1 MSHRNSPNTNTN
13 EYDVLAIDKQFWV
26 GKTKLTLN
34 DIERAHA
41 DLINLQDGL
50 NRSIRH
56 INRKAKANFNAI
68 NRLADDVNTNSAT
81 VELQIQTI
89 LERIERLEPNNIDEN
104 DVSQH
109 NRSVRLNDTLIRID
123 PFVDDNPVVINEI
136 STLTGIT
143 GLEVFSQDSVSAF
156 DKWARRFKDYLIV
169 MCRNMNEEEK
179 LDRLRLALDDTPR
192 DLFDKLSAAETLNV
206 ETALKAL
213 KEKLDS
219 PQRKE
224 LAKRGLVMCKQR
236 DDEPVSIFLKR
247 LTSLIEVAYS
257 SLGPVQLKERLCE
270 EFLDRQKPDLSFL
283 IRLAGLS
290 KEKDLELVR
299 TQAEELELLLKT
311 HKGQAPGLFP
321 QLIQAID
328 RNPQMP
334 SSSNQFV
341 AQNKRPFQDQRGNQQ
356 RNNYSQ
362 RNMYNPRQNEGPKRF
377 RSWNNNPNNERK
389 WNSRPVCNFCKR
401 TGHFAFNCFE
411 RKKRFNQ
418 NWRQNVNSIQ
428 ENPQFP
434 GPSNLSY
441 PASTIT
447 VDANELLRAF
457 ASMKILPSGSKSCKD
472 SETIN
477 SISKCEK
484 SEKTE
489 IENKDKP
496 KIENI
501 QVDTVENKILRTT
514 NWEGIGP
521 KLSKFLLNICMLAM
535 IILPVL
541 SENSSYIPK
550 HPMICQNIKNGVL
563 WAIPTLQ
570 ECPRVSLDYLEPP
583 VMKTLWLFAPNNFE
597 QETSAWACRKIRK
610 SLRKYTSITNVNI
623 REQLDSESLEITA
636 EECRQMIYRKKCK
649 IGTLIEENGLWH
661 TNVKIDNS
669 PRTWLLGSWN
679 WKTVASENC
688 YLVPTKIFSKF
699 GEKCISSPLGDI
711 KDCSYLSGHCIM
723 PDKTILIWK
732 PSNDTNCEYK
742 PMGPWKGIMMG
753 SHWIADKA
761 PLLLEI
767 LHNAKTV
774 KSCNWNLTITP
785 QGYAIGT
792 NRFKEN
798 KPRRIRRA
806 IEGLITS
813 SQLAAELSYLSWNIS
828 TTLSFSFTHA
838 MHSMCEYVEQ
848 NRRWALAASTSDPTT
863 FSRVMFNNPYLTARK
878 IGPGVI
884 KVWPCVALEPR
895 QYVFVPLEELNPVKK
910 ECFEFI
916 PIKIDIGGEECYVRD
931 LYVFV
936 LTRITT
942 R

>member
-1 MSHRNSPNTNTN
+1 
-13 EYDVLAIDKQFWV
+13 
-26 GKTKLTLN
+26 
-34 DIERAHA
+34 
-41 DLINLQDGL
+41 
-50 NRSIRH
+50 
-56 INRKAKANFNAI
+56 
-68 NRLADDVNTNSAT
+68 
-81 VELQIQTI
+81 
-89 LERIERLEPNNIDEN
+89 
-104 DVSQH
+104 
-109 NRSVRLNDTLIRID
+109 
-123 PFVDDNPVVINEI
+123 
-136 STLTGIT
+136 
-143 GLEVFSQDSVSAF
+143 
-156 DKWARRFKDYLIV
+156 
-169 MCRNMNEEEK
+169 
-179 LDRLRLALDDTPR
+179 
-192 DLFDKLSAAETLNV
+192 
-206 ETALKAL
+206 
-213 KEKLDS
+213 
-219 PQRKE
+219 
-224 LAKRGLVMCKQR
+224 MCKQR

-270 EFLDRQKPDLSFL
+270 EFLDRLKPDLSFL

-311 HKGQAPGLFP
+311 HKGQAPVLFP

-341 AQNKRPFQDQRGNQQ
+341 AQNKRPFQDQRANQQ
-356 RNNYSQ
+356 RNNYPKRS
-362 RNMYNPRQNEGPKRF
+362 MYNPRQNEGQKRF
-377 RSWNNNPNNERK
+377 RGWNNNPNNERK

-411 RKKRFNQ
+411 RKKRFNILPPVLKRFNQ

-428 ENPQFP
+428 DNPQSP
-434 GPSNLSY
+434 GPSNTSY

-484 SEKTE
+484 PKKNE
-489 IENKDKP
+489 IVSKDEP
-496 KIENI
+496 KIENNP
-501 QVDTVENKILRTT
+501 VENVENKRLKTT

-535 IILPVL
+535 IILPVF

-563 WAIPTLQ
+563 WAVPKLQ

-623 REQLDSESLEITA
+623 REQLDSEPLEITA

-679 WKTVASENC
+679 WKIVASENC

-699 GEKCISSPLGDI
+699 GEKFITSPLGDI
-711 KDCSYLSGHCIM
+711 KGCSYLNGQCIM

-753 SHWIADKA
+753 SHWI
-761 PLLLEI
+761 
-767 LHNAKTV
+767 
-774 KSCNWNLTITP
+774 
-785 QGYAIGT
+785 
-792 NRFKEN
+792 
-798 KPRRIRRA
+798 
-806 IEGLITS
+806 
-813 SQLAAELSYLSWNIS
+813 
-828 TTLSFSFTHA
+828 
-838 MHSMCEYVEQ
+838 
-848 NRRWALAASTSDPTT
+848 
-863 FSRVMFNNPYLTARK
+863 
-878 IGPGVI
+878 
-884 KVWPCVALEPR
+884 
-895 QYVFVPLEELNPVKK
+895 
-910 ECFEFI
+910 
-916 PIKIDIGGEECYVRD
+916 
-931 LYVFV
+931 
-936 LTRITT
+936 LTRPHSC
-942 R
+942 